1 MELDGDDKSN
11 KLLPDHV
18 QEKLSLLK
26 KMDSLNFE
34 EQTELLSYFIDRF
47 KNEVLDYLRDEDLLT
62 RMNDFE
68 RKRFIDRL
76 TEGQ

>member
-76 TEGQ
+76 TEG